1 VTFNRTHRGI
11 AFVLVCLVAVVGCAK
26 GPPVAAPVEPDK
38 ALVALRNALDAWK
51 AGQSIDSL
59 RSATPPIVA
68 QDIDW
73 MKGAKL
79 AEYELLN
86 DGKAED
92 ANLRVPVRLTIR
104 DAQGRAATKTV
115 NYIVGTDRTLTV
127 FRAME

>member
-1 VTFNRTHRGI
+1 MTFNSTPRDI
-11 AFVLVCLVAVVGCAK
+11 AFVLVCSVAAVGCAR
-26 GPPVAAPVEPDK
+26 GPSVAAPVEPEK
-38 ALVALRNALDAWK
+38 ALVALRTALDAWK
-51 AGQSIDSL
+51 AGRSIDSL

-79 AEYELLN
+79 AQYELLN

-92 ANLRVPVRLTIR
+92 ANLRVPVRLTIS
-104 DAQGRAATKTV
+104 DSQGHTTVKTV